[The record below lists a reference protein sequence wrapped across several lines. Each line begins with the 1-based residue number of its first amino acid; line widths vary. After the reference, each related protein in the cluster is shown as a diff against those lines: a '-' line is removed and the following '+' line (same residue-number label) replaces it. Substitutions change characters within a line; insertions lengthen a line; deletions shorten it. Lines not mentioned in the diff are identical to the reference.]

1 MFRVLHS
8 HARVVLLVVYG
19 KIIMTLMELLLQVD
33 YLNLTDSDCCII
45 KDVRE
50 THAAILFSL
59 LLSTTE
65 EE

>member
-19 KIIMTLMELLLQVD
+19 KIIMTLMELLQVD